1 MTKTM
6 KIEGMMCAHCQAR
19 VEKILNGME
28 GVSASVNLEAGTAT
42 CQCADNVT
50 NEMLSKAVTDGG
62 YTVVA
67 VD

>member
-6 KIEGMMCAHCQAR
+6 KIEGMMCVRCQAR
-19 VEKILNGME
+19 VEKLLNEIE
-28 GVSASVNLEAGTAT
+28 GVTATVNLEAGTAT

>member
-6 KIEGMMCAHCQAR
+6 KIEGMMCVHCQAR
-19 VEKILNGME
+19 VEKILNEME
-28 GVSASVNLEAGTAT
+28 GVTAKVDLEAGTAT

-62 YTVVA
+62 YTVTA